1 MTTSRASTRGS
12 PAQFSGPL
20 FDLDPILTVSDVGNG
35 LDLFL
40 LCTDWVTVFGE
51 RFVMMKEGDPT
62 DETAAAPQIVFV
74 QN

>member
-1 MTTSRASTRGS
+1 M
-12 PAQFSGPL
+12 
-20 FDLDPILTVSDVGNG
+20 SDFLG
-35 LDLFL
+35 DLFL

-74 QN
+74 QNWVEELQRLVPTN